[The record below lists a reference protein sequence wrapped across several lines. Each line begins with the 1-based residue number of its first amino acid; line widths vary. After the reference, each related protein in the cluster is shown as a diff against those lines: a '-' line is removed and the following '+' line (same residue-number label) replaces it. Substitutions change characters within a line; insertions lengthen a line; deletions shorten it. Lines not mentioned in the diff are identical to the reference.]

1 MAENGLRI
9 GVVGVDFDQVDV
21 NGTALINAGATLDIV
36 LDGGFTPSTGDMFP
50 ILVAGDLNGTFDNQ
64 NLPSAYAWGVD
75 YNATTLSLQVLALL
89 GDMNADDN
97 LTAADV
103 PLFIQALVNPSS
115 YAAAFPLLDATII
128 GDMNQNGTFDFGDIA
143 GFNALFAGPASAGA
157 QAVPEPTTLSLA
169 VVPLMGIAIR
179 QRRRV

>member
-1 MAENGLRI
+1 ML
-9 GVVGVDFDQVDV
+9 
-21 NGTALINAGATLDIV
+21 
-36 LDGGFTPSTGDMFP
+36 STGDVFP
-50 ILVAGDLNGTFDNQ
+50 VLLAGDLNGTFGNES
-64 NLPSAYAWGVD
+64 LPGAYAWGVD

-143 GFNALFAGPASAGA
+143 GFNALFTGPASASA
-157 QAVPEPTTLSLA
+157 SAVPEPSTLSLA
-169 VVPLMGIAIR
+169 VVLLLGITIR
-179 QRRRV
+179 RRRRV